1 MERDKI
7 SHRQT
12 KPRIIS
18 IEIVVNRII
27 SRITTGA
34 FRPKNNIIRN
44 RSSTSHN
51 RHFKLRISGN
61 EHRPTL
67 QKVNLNRRSFLQI
80 SAKALL
86 RRMNNLRLNQPVFS
100 RNDISSSL
108 EQEKMNVAVS
118 VLLPIVQSLTT
129 RLVVLSIFL
138 LFLWWKSQIA
148 KLIQCPKPLTTKME
162 RS

>member
-18 IEIVVNRII
+18 IEIMVNRII

-34 FRPKNNIIRN
+34 FRPNNHIIRN
-44 RSSTSHN
+44 RSSTNHN
-51 RHFKLRISGN
+51 RHFKWRISAN

-86 RRMNNLRLNQPVFS
+86 RRMSNLRLNQPVFS